1 MTLKNLQKIPH
12 TKMIACKTRYTLGM
26 LLFRIGVFALLLL
39 PSLALG
45 AGFARESLFLSK
57 SPVLEGDSILVHA
70 VELVFTAQK
79 GSEAKQKIG
88 SAAVSIAPQGAQAV
102 SVSWKPLAGEYTV
115 VAALTDKSGTVVE
128 ENSARFTINPKP
140 IPASGSGD
148 TNTPVESSAEVQA
161 TIAKFSPTIAD
172 FSKPAFL
179 AIDSLRVGA
188 GNWLDQ
194 GIAWSKSKKEA
205 APKGE
210 VLGQA
215 TNIGAG
221 GAEIALLG
229 VKWLVANAGVF
240 YPVVAAGFLLGLWRL
255 FARIRRPSN

>member
-1 MTLKNLQKIPH
+1 
-12 TKMIACKTRYTLGM
+12 MIACKTRYTLGM

-70 VELVFTAQK
+70 VVQNDAAIKFDGELVFTAQK